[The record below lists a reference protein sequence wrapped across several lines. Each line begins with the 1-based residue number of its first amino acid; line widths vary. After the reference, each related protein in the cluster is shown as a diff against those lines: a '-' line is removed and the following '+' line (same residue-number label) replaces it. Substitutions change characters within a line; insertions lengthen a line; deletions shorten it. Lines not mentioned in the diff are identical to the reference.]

1 LGRKQVRVG
10 IVQMRMVEEV
20 AENVRRAVEL
30 TGEAASQGAEFV
42 CLPELFPFRY
52 YPQDPRPDPG
62 ALERSASLWQR
73 VVDELSSVARKHNV
87 VLIGGSLIERGE
99 RGYWNTAPVIGP
111 DGGLIGTYRKTHIPE
126 DECYHESRYFLPGDG
141 PIRPFEAL
149 GVRFGVLICFD
160 QWFPEPARSLALQG
174 AEIVFY
180 PTAIGWVE
188 GLEQSEGDWRE
199 AWETVQRGHSIANG
213 LPVVAVNRTGTEGRI
228 TFWGSSFVTDAFGT
242 VLCRMGCDEEGVAV
256 RRVDLSKSEAVRE
269 GWGFLRCRRPELY
282 R

>member
-1 LGRKQVRVG
+1 MGRKEVRVG

-20 AENVRRAVEL
+20 AGNVRKAVEL
-30 TGEAASQGAEFV
+30 VRDAASQGAEFV

-52 YPQDPRPDPG
+52 YPQHPLPDPAVLEGG
-62 ALERSASLWQR
+62 ASSWHGIVA
-73 VVDELSSVARKHNV
+73 ELSKAAERHGV
-87 VLIGGSLIERGE
+87 VLVGGSLIERGE
-99 RGYWNTAPVIGP
+99 NGYWNTAPVLGP
-111 DGGLIGTYRKTHIPE
+111 DGSVIGTYRKTHIPE

-141 PIRPFEAL
+141 PIRPFEAR

-160 QWFPEPARSLALQG
+160 QWFPEPARALTLQG

-188 GLEQSEGDWRE
+188 GIEQSEGDWRE

-213 LPVVAVNRTGTEGRI
+213 LSVVAVNRTGSEGRM

-242 VLCRMGCDEEGVAV
+242 VLCRMGSDEEGVAV
-256 RRVDLSKSEAVRE
+256 RRVDLSKSQTVRE